1 MSLTRV
7 EITKKTVIGAGRIFV
22 KTPEGYILAFNVSK
36 KWEVPGCMI
45 EKDKIAE
52 VVAAECFE
60 RMSGCT
66 IDVAKLRELN
76 IPELPASNSALDRT
90 HYYVYDVPVSLSE
103 LKINTKTVSF
113 TPVSLHVLSHLEN
126 WTYLELYLRE
136 WLYG

>member
-1 MSLTRV
+1 MSSIKV
-7 EITKKTVIGAGRIFV
+7 EITRKAIVGAGRIFV
-22 KTPEGYILAFNVSK
+22 KTPEGYVLAFNVSK

-45 EKDKIAE
+45 EKDRLAE
-52 VVAAECFE
+52 VAAAECFE
-60 RMSGCT
+60 RMSGYM

-76 IPELPASNSALDRT
+76 IPELPVSDNVLDRT
-90 HYYVYDVPVSLSE
+90 HYYVYDIPVPLSE
-103 LKINTKTVSF
+103 LKINTTTVSL